1 MHISSG
7 TTGYKQKHIHIFV
20 MIPSCITYTYTG
32 IYPTNNEYA
41 KNYNTN
47 VLLPKTCLMGF
58 RSKTL
63 NILKLPYT
71 YTLYIL
77 TTFIR
82 SYPILYYSCS
92 EYDRKTNETVKA
104 FIFKYSLYYI
114 LRHSSS
120 IFFFFTLIISE
131 LSVWMILFLVSFC
144 VLYYP
149 QENALVGYLNRY
161 FIWVLKVVCRH
172 GCCYTK
178 KIIGKGYRLAVGRGY
193 RLKPVEATS

>member
-1 MHISSG
+1 
-7 TTGYKQKHIHIFV
+7 
-20 MIPSCITYTYTG
+20 
-32 IYPTNNEYA
+32 
-41 KNYNTN
+41 
-47 VLLPKTCLMGF
+47 MGF

-63 NILKLPYT
+63 NILKIPVH
-71 YTLYIL
+71 TLYNIL
-77 TTFIR
+77 TISIR

-131 LSVWMILFLVSFC
+131 LSVWMILFLASFC

-161 FIWVLKVVCRH
+161 IFYMGAQRS
-172 GCCYTK
+172 T
-178 KIIGKGYRLAVGRGY
+178 
-193 RLKPVEATS
+193 